1 MSQQNV
7 TAIIFQRDFFSKFKN
22 KDELINLG
30 LKQAPQEVRYLLE
43 RIQDGS
49 LDIEDLAEL
58 SGVFLPDK
66 DDYFDPNTLI
76 ELLNSL
82 LESLGIPSQIGRFKP
97 ISQQNVTAIIFES
110 DFFSKFKNKDDLINL
125 GLEHAPDEVVTWIER
140 VQDGNLDIED
150 LAELAR
156 VYLPDEVVTWLERI
170 QDGNVDIED
179 LAELSGVFL
188 PDKDDYFDPNI
199 LVELLNRLLE
209 SLGIPSQ
216 IGSFIKVT
224 GRDSRL
230 GPNIVKDS
238 VFKVAPLNLNYTY
251 GWSSEDILLK
261 MKKSV
266 TVG

>member
-7 TAIIFQRDFFSKFKN
+7 TAIIFQRDFFLKFKN

-30 LKQAPQEVRYLLE
+30 LKQAPQEVRYL
-43 RIQDGS
+43 
-49 LDIEDLAEL
+49 
-58 SGVFLPDK
+58 
-66 DDYFDPNTLI
+66 
-76 ELLNSL
+76 
-82 LESLGIPSQIGRFKP
+82 
-97 ISQQNVTAIIFES
+97 
-110 DFFSKFKNKDDLINL
+110 
-125 GLEHAPDEVVTWIER
+125 
-140 VQDGNLDIED
+140 
-150 LAELAR
+150 
-156 VYLPDEVVTWLERI
+156 LERI